1 MQGFRR
7 HGLPAVTNSDLL
19 SNAIRNLDH
28 ARTTPDLIQ
37 ATRSLSILKDLKAAP
52 KLIEVL
58 SFNNPAVGAVA
69 MGGLIALGPDVVPI
83 LLRNLNAHDY
93 GARAWAIRALAE
105 LKDPRGTDVL
115 IQALEQDIAPSVRRA
130 AAKGLAA
137 IGAAS
142 IESPDST
149 NRCLQALI
157 QARDDG
163 EWVVRYAVAYGLEFC
178 LLHRTL
184 IGSIR
189 DQATR
194 TLNTLTGESEQVA
207 VVRLR
212 AKLAL
217 QRVKAS

>member
-1 MQGFRR
+1 
-7 HGLPAVTNSDLL
+7 VTHSDLL
-19 SNAIRNLDH
+19 SSAIRELDR

-37 ATRSLSILKDLKAAP
+37 ATRSLSTLKDLKAAP

-115 IQALEQDIAPSVRRA
+115 IQALQQDIAPSVRRA

-137 IGAAS
+137 ISGAS
-142 IESPDST
+142 IHSPDRAE
-149 NRCLQALI
+149 RCLQALI
-157 QARDDG
+157 DAGEDG

-178 LLHRTL
+178 LLHCRL
-184 IGSIR
+184 LGSIR
-189 DQATR
+189 DQAR
-194 TLNTLTGESEQVA
+194 STLNTLAGESEEVS

-217 QRVKAS
+217 QRLKAS

>member
-1 MQGFRR
+1 
-7 HGLPAVTNSDLL
+7 VTHSDLL
-19 SNAIRNLDH
+19 SSAIRELDR

-37 ATRSLSILKDLKAAP
+37 ATRSLSTLKDLKAAP

-115 IQALEQDIAPSVRRA
+115 IQALQQDIAPSVRRA

-137 IGAAS
+137 ISGAS
-142 IESPDST
+142 IHSPD
-149 NRCLQALI
+149 RAEHCLQALI
-157 QARDDG
+157 DAGEDG

-178 LLHRTL
+178 LLHCRL
-184 IGSIR
+184 LGSIR
-189 DQATR
+189 DQAR
-194 TLNTLTGESEQVA
+194 STLNTLAGESEEVS

-217 QRVKAS
+217 QRLKTS

>member
-1 MQGFRR
+1 
-7 HGLPAVTNSDLL
+7 VTHSDLL
-19 SNAIRNLDH
+19 SSAIRELDR

-37 ATRSLSILKDLKAAP
+37 ATRSLSTLKDLKAAP

-115 IQALEQDIAPSVRRA
+115 IQALQQDIAPSVRRA

-137 IGAAS
+137 ISGAS
-142 IESPDST
+142 IHSPDRT
-149 NRCLQALI
+149 ERCLQALI
-157 QARDDG
+157 DAGEDG

-178 LLHRTL
+178 LLHCRL
-184 IGSIR
+184 LGSIR
-189 DQATR
+189 DQASS
-194 TLNTLTGESEQVA
+194 TLNILAGESEEVG

-217 QRVKAS
+217 QRLKAS

>member
-1 MQGFRR
+1 M
-7 HGLPAVTNSDLL
+7 TDCELL
-19 SNAIRNLDH
+19 SSAIRDLDH
-28 ARTTPDLIQ
+28 ASTTPDLIQ
-37 ATRSLSILKDLKAAP
+37 ATRSLSSLKDLKAAP

-83 LLRNLNAHDY
+83 LLCNLNAHDY
-93 GARAWAIRALAE
+93 GSRAWAIRALAE
-105 LKDPRGTDVL
+105 LKDQRGTDVL
-115 IQALEQDIAPSVRRA
+115 IQALEEDNAPSVRRA

-137 IGAAS
+137 ISAAS

-149 NRCLQALI
+149 DRCLQALI
-157 QARDDG
+157 QAKDDG

-178 LLHRTL
+178 LLNKTL
-184 IGSIR
+184 LGSIR

-194 TLNTLTGESEQVA
+194 ALCTLTNKSEQVA

-217 QRVKAS
+217 QRLNHS